1 MCPLVGAG
9 TTTITVAN
17 GYSGGTTVSAGRLLG
32 TANTAFGTG
41 PIVIGD
47 TAASASLYL
56 GQRADITNAITV
68 SAIGT
73 GTVVIGAD
81 NTGSGANASTLA
93 GTLTLNRPTTLSGEV
108 TSDRLAIDGKITGNV
123 GTLTVTGG
131 ARTTFLSTANDFAG
145 DIVVTGAG
153 TILQPSVATAAETV
167 PNGSSVTVDSGAI
180 LQLAS
185 LSGAETINALNGAGT
200 VRTFPTAAF
209 GSNLTVGSAGGSGSF
224 SGALVNGFAPLSL
237 TKTGAGTQTLAGV
250 NTYTS
255 ATTVSAG
262 TLAITGSISG
272 STTIDVQSSGNL
284 GVTGASG
291 GFIVATG
298 QTLKGN
304 GNVLGATTVNGTL
317 SPGASPGTL
326 TFNNALTFGG
336 SSTLTLE
343 IGGTN
348 PGEFDKVSGV
358 TNLTLDG
365 AFTVSLFGG
374 FSPVPGN
381 SFDVLD
387 WSGTLNAT
395 GFSVGTDLIL
405 PGLALDYTWDTTNFT
420 TDGTLAVVPEP
431 GSAALLLGGLAMLAG
446 RRRFCR

>member
-1 MCPLVGAG
+1 M
-9 TTTITVAN
+9 
-17 GYSGGTTVSAGRLLG
+17 SAGRLLG

-68 SAIGT
+68 SALGT

-108 TSDRLAIDGKITGNV
+108 TGDRLAIDGKITGNV

-131 ARTTFLSTANDFAG
+131 ARTTFLSTANDFVG

-153 TILQPSVATAAETV
+153 TILQPSVATA
-167 PNGSSVTVDSGAI
+167 
-180 LQLAS
+180 
-185 LSGAETINALNGAGT
+185 AETINALNGAGT

-237 TKTGAGTQTLAGV
+237 TKTGTGTQTLAGV
-250 NTYTS
+250 NTYTG

-272 STTIDVQSSGNL
+272 STTIDVQSSANL
-284 GVTGASG
+284 DVTGASG

-326 TFNNALTFGG
+326 TFNNAITFGG
-336 SSTLTLE
+336 SSALTLE

-420 TDGTLAVVPEP
+420 ADGTLAVVPEP